1 MHHLSTMDS
10 DPFNLIKD
18 VNSTLSKIEKKIDK
32 DSATFKTR
40 SIRRN

>member
-1 MHHLSTMDS
+1 MDS

-32 DSATFKTR
+32 DSVTAFKTR